1 MELNGINPMEQEQE
15 QDEVLPRALRNSR
28 LRRGVYII
36 PSAFT
41 VANMLCGYF
50 AILATLDG
58 KVSDFE
64 NAAAA
69 IGLAYVFDSMD
80 GRIARW
86 MGTESDF
93 GREFDSLADI
103 VSFGLAPAFLAYAW
117 GVRTFAAAN
126 APEVLHLTQLGWLVG
141 FIFVASCA
149 WRLARFNIQGMAP
162 GGNKY
167 FVGMPTP
174 AAAGMLAATVYYF
187 HGVPIQSVRLSI
199 LWLVLMV
206 ALSVLMSSTLRFFS
220 FKDVPWKRKQRSPA
234 VILLALVFATTLYFS
249 HLMLFIITA
258 CYTLHGP
265 VMQIFRHFRLRA
277 RPA

>member
-1 MELNGINPMEQEQE
+1 MELNGVNPISHERE
-15 QDEVLPRALRNSR
+15 LPRPLRNSR
-28 LRRGVYII
+28 LRRGVYIL

-41 VANMLCGYF
+41 VANMLCGYY

-58 KVSDFE
+58 KITDFE
-64 NAAAA
+64 NAALA
-69 IGLAYVFDSMD
+69 IGFAYVFDSMD
-80 GRIARW
+80 GRVARM
-86 MGTESDF
+86 MGTESEF

-117 GVRTFAAAN
+117 GIRAMAAVN
-126 APEVLHLTQLGWLVG
+126 APEALHLPQLGWLVG

-187 HGVPIQSVRLSI
+187 HGIPIQSVRMSI
-199 LWLVLMV
+199 LWLALMV
-206 ALSVLMSSTLRFFS
+206 ALSALMSSTLRFFS
-220 FKDVPWKRKQRSPA
+220 FKDIPLTRKQPSLA
-234 VILLALVFATTLYFS
+234 VILLASLVACIFYFS
-249 HLMLFIITA
+249 HQMLFIITA

-265 VMQIFRHFRLRA
+265 IMQIIRHFRLRS

>member
-1 MELNGINPMEQEQE
+1 MELNGVNSIAHEQEE
-15 QDEVLPRALRNSR
+15 EFPRTIRNSR
-28 LRRGVYII
+28 LRRGVYIL

-41 VANMLCGYF
+41 VANMLCGYY

-58 KVSDFE
+58 KISDFE
-64 NAAAA
+64 NAALA
-69 IGLAYVFDSMD
+69 IGFAYVFDSVD
-80 GRIARW
+80 GRIARM
-86 MGTESDF
+86 MGTESAF

-103 VSFGLAPAFLAYAW
+103 VSFGLAPALLAYAW
-117 GVRTFAAAN
+117 GIRTLGAAN
-126 APEVLHLTQLGWLVG
+126 APEWLHLTQLGWLIG

-187 HGVPIQSVRLSI
+187 HGNPISDIRVSI
-199 LWLVLMV
+199 LWLALIVV
-206 ALSVLMSSTLRFFS
+206 LSVLMSSTLRFFS
-220 FKDVPWKRKQRSPA
+220 FKDIPLTRKQPSLA
-234 VILLALVFATTLYFS
+234 VILLALLVASVSIFS
-249 HLMLFIITA
+249 HQMLFIITA
-258 CYTLHGP
+258 CYTLHAP
-265 VMQIFRHFRLRA
+265 ILQIFRHFRLRS

>member
-1 MELNGINPMEQEQE
+1 MELNGISPMAQEQE
-15 QDEVLPRALRNSR
+15 RIIPRALRNSK
-28 LRRGVYII
+28 LRRGVYIL
-36 PSAFT
+36 PSLFT
-41 VANMLCGYF
+41 VANLLCGYY
-50 AILATLDG
+50 AILAILDG
-58 KVSDFE
+58 KVSDFD
-64 NAAAA
+64 NAALA
-69 IGLAYVFDSMD
+69 IGFAYVFDSMD
-80 GRIARW
+80 GRVAR
-86 MGTESDF
+86 MMNTESAF

-117 GVRTFAAAN
+117 GIRTLAAAN
-126 APEVLHLTQLGWLVG
+126 APEWLHLPQLGWFVG

-187 HGVPIQSVRLSI
+187 HGAPIQDFRLSI
-199 LWLVLMV
+199 LWLALLI

-220 FKDVPWKRKQRSPA
+220 FKDIPLTRKQPSLA
-234 VILLALVFATTLYFS
+234 VILMALLVALVFYFS
-249 HLMLFIITA
+249 HQMLFIITT

-265 VMQIFRHFRLRA
+265 IMQIFRHFRLRS

>member
-1 MELNGINPMEQEQE
+1 
-15 QDEVLPRALRNSR
+15 
-28 LRRGVYII
+28 
-36 PSAFT
+36 
-41 VANMLCGYF
+41 MLCGYY
-50 AILATLDG
+50 AILATLEG
-58 KVSDFE
+58 RIQDFE
-64 NAAAA
+64 HAAAA

-103 VSFGLAPAFLAYAW
+103 VSFGLAPASLAYAW
-117 GVRTFAAAN
+117 GIRALAAPN
-126 APEVLHLTQLGWLVG
+126 APEALHLTQLGWLVG

-187 HGVPIQSVRLSI
+187 HGVPIQDIRVSL
-199 LWLVLMV
+199 LWLALMV

-220 FKDVPWKRKQRSPA
+220 FKDIPWTRKQPSLA
-234 VILLALVFATTLYFS
+234 VIFLGVLLASLVYFS
-249 HLMLFIITA
+249 HIMLFIITA

-265 VMQIFRHFRLRA
+265 IMQVFRHFRLRS